1 MKELQELLQDR
12 ISMTAIKWHL
22 VAYAALGFLWV
33 ILVTV

>member
-22 VAYAALGFLWV
+22 VACSVLGFLWV